1 MEKRENKNENSLI
14 QSFNESQEEIMEE
27 EADDKKEPS
36 KMNKN
41 NFKNISEIKTIYRR
55 SENMWRDWKLN

>member
-55 SENMWRDWKLN
+55 SENMWRD